1 MTQTKVKIGLIN
13 LIKIYKSNKTF
24 FVYRL
29 SEDKTRILDYILT
42 DDLPRFRAKYNNQFR
57 LIDDIRKQIENFK
70 IIL

>member
-1 MTQTKVKIGLIN
+1 MKVKIGLSN

-29 SEDKTRILDYILT
+29 SEDGTRVIDYVLT

-57 LIDDIRKQIENFK
+57 LIDDIKKQIENFK

>member
-1 MTQTKVKIGLIN
+1 MTQTKVKIGLAN
-13 LIKIYKSNKTF
+13 LIKIYNSNKTF

-29 SEDKTRILDYILT
+29 NEDKTRVADYILT

-57 LIDDIRKQIENFK
+57 LVDDIKKQIENFK

>member
-1 MTQTKVKIGLIN
+1 MRVKIGLTN

-29 SEDKTRILDYILT
+29 SKDGARVIDYVLT

-57 LIDDIRKQIENFK
+57 LVEDIKKQIENFK
-70 IIL
+70 ISL

>member
-1 MTQTKVKIGLIN
+1 MTQTKVKIGLAN
-13 LIKIYKSNKTF
+13 LIKIYNSNKTF

-29 SEDKTRILDYILT
+29 NEDKTRVTDYILT

-57 LIDDIRKQIENFK
+57 LVDDIKKQIENFK

>member
-1 MTQTKVKIGLIN
+1 MRVKIGLTN

-29 SEDKTRILDYILT
+29 SEDRTKILDYILT
-42 DDLPRFRAKYNNQFR
+42 DDLPRFRVKYNNQFR
-57 LIDDIRKQIENFK
+57 LVDDIKKQIENFK